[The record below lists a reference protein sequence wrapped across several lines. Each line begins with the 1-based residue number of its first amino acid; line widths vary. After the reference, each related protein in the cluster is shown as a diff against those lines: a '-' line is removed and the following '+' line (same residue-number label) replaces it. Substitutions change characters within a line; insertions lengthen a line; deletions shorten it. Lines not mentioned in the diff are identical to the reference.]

1 MGVGLGNPGGDAPF
15 RRCDILDGPGLTR
28 VFQEYQ
34 PQAAIHLA
42 ARTDL
47 DEKRDISGYSA
58 NTTGVEN
65 LVAAIAATPSMKR
78 CIFTST
84 QLVCRIGYIPKDDE
98 DYQPGT
104 LYGQSKVLGE
114 QAVRRTDG
122 GGVEWCIVRPTT
134 VWGPGMNPHYQRF
147 FRLIT
152 KGLYFHVGHR
162 PLYKS
167 YGYVG
172 NVAHQYLKLLEAPAQ
187 KLHRKTLYLADY
199 QPLSLRDWAD
209 ALQREM
215 GARTIR
221 TIPGPLAGF
230 AARTGDIINALGMR
244 RFPFNSFRLNNILT
258 EYELDLSETEE
269 LCGPLP
275 FDVEQGIKE
284 TVAWLRAESIVS

>member
-1 MGVGLGNPGGDAPF
+1 MGVGLGSPDGDAPF
-15 RRCDILDGPGLTR
+15 RRRDILDGPGLAS

-47 DEKRDISGYSA
+47 DEKRDISGYTV

-65 LVAAIAATPSMKR
+65 LVAAIAATPSMER

-152 KGLYFHVGHR
+152 KGLYFHVRRR

-187 KLHRKTLYLADY
+187 KLHRKTFYLADY

-244 RFPFNSFRLNNILT
+244 SFPFNSFRLNNILT